1 MKPHPIAEI
10 FPDIEGT
17 EFCELVEDIKRR
29 GLVQPLVMYQGKI
42 LDGRNRWRACQKL
55 GIKPKTVDYRGD
67 DPIGHVLA
75 LNLSRRHLTESQRA
89 MVAAKVATM
98 PHGGDRKAENQ
109 DANLRLD
116 RTITEAAKS
125 VSVSPRSVDAAK
137 AVLSDGTPALAR
149 AVERGEIPVSVA
161 AKIAKTPPA
170 KQREA
175 VDGGR
180 EVAREIARAASAPK
194 DKPAKPPIYVF
205 PGVDI
210 PKGLLE
216 RAARD
221 IVHLDAMDKLCRDLA
236 RMTTEFEKSR
246 PEDDPQGAPGKQRRR
261 WREQLEM
268 LAHLIRSEK
277 PESICPYCKALPKH
291 SKNCGVCKGKG
302 YGPKQAN
309 TPKELWGEG
318 DDCGIYV
325 NGKWE
330 LLDLGF

>member
-42 LDGRNRWRACQKL
+42 LDGRNRWCACQKL

-89 MVAAKVATM
+89 MVAAKVATLTRGR
-98 PHGGDRKAENQ
+98 P
-109 DANLRLD
+109 
-116 RTITEAAKS
+116 AKLPDIVRQKNPPS
-125 VSVSPRSVDAAK
+125 QSDAAK
-137 AVLSDGTPALAR
+137 AVKVSERSVRDARTVITDGTKPLAK

-161 AKIAKTPPA
+161 AKIAKAPPA

>member
-1 MKPHPIAEI
+1 MKPHPLSEI
-10 FPDIEGT
+10 CPDIEGT
-17 EFCELVEDIKRR
+17 EFSALVEDIKRR

-89 MVAAKVATM
+89 MVAAKVATLTQGR
-98 PHGGDRKAENQ
+98 PATLPDTVRPPSQ
-109 DANLRLD
+109 
-116 RTITEAAKS
+116 S
-125 VSVSPRSVDAAK
+125 DAAK
-137 AVLSDGTPALAR
+137 AVKVSERSVRDARTVITDGTKSLAK

-194 DKPAKPPIYVF
+194 AEPAKPPIYVF

-221 IVHLDAMDKLCRDLA
+221 LVHLDAMDKLCRDLA

-246 PEDDPQGAPGKQRRR
+246 PEDDPPGAPGKQRRR